1 MKGIFRVLSVVILLA
16 ALLGAG
22 VLVKRNSDTRRGAAS
37 ADTSAQ
43 VLPDVVSAKAGQ
55 TFTVDVWLN
64 TGKSTDKLAGAE
76 FMMGFDPA
84 KVVFVSSAAQNGYTI
99 LAEDSEGGADRWFKM
114 VAMGDEKAGAVN
126 VVKLTFRAI
135 AEGAS
140 TITIGKEIKLM
151 VSGQSSTWDVTKSTG
166 SKVDIS
172 GTGIS
177 CGWCGTACGITK
189 PNMVCPMIAPPKD
202 QKCVIDNTGTG
213 CKVETV
219 QKTCNTNADC
229 GSNAYCYQPPMPA
242 CPTGAMCKMMMPAP
256 YCKACT
262 PRLACMD
269 QNPACMPDLAPGAPP
284 FCPPGKNYAQEG
296 EMCGGIR
303 GIMCAT
309 GLTCR
314 YNPVDGLPN
323 KPTMSMADRSGTCV
337 RTGKPVAQEGEMCG
351 GIAGIMCATGLRCE
365 YGLMPEKLPAGGDTT
380 ASSSRIYPD
389 QSGICVRDG
398 KITPTPAITCNWC
411 GDSCLDSRLK
421 IACKMTAPPAG
432 KACKNVNGKC
442 TIVPMVTPTPWGS
455 CGQRCTQSEQ
465 CKNGMTCAPI
475 WWPCGPMPATAMGK
489 VQADQGLTQTDI
501 AEMIRICPTVRTAMP
516 SGYESMTTVKMPT
529 FYGVCRNP
537 KCISSTNCSCTTTP
551 TPTRGPLSCGE
562 LYKQSMI
569 GQNYFSQCLTGG
581 FSKVCF
587 NKYSGEYQGCGQE
600 SPNTCT
606 VNNTNANVNV
616 QCDSNYGTSEN
627 LGTYKMEFSSGQNAT
642 VGGDVWL
649 NVAAEAG
656 NSLNKISAT
665 NLKIKYFAE
674 NFDVVDIQPEGRG
687 NELKKEINTTEGT
700 ITLYYTWSLPAD
712 RLFNRYTVAN
722 IKLRP
727 KKEGTFMV
735 TFDRT
740 YQNEMSGIDASG
752 KSISYKL
759 TMNDPKDLVVG
770 GAVACGCK
778 DSASKAKGDANC
790 DGQINSIDFEIWRNE
805 MFDQG
810 GLNGTTKSTWQS
822 DFNCDQKV
830 SGVDFEI
837 WRKTVFQ

>member
-37 ADTSAQ
+37 SDTSAQ

-76 FMMGFDPA
+76 FMMGFDPT

-99 LAEDSEGGADRWFKM
+99 LAEDSEGGADRWFKI

-140 TITIGKEIKLM
+140 SITIGKEIKLM

-166 SKVDIS
+166 SKIDIS

-177 CGWCGTACGITK
+177 CGWCGTSCVVSK
-189 PNMVCPMIAPPKD
+189 PNMMCTKIAPPKD
-202 QKCVIDNTGTG
+202 QQCVIDDTGAG
-213 CKVETV
+213 CKVVTT

-242 CPTGAMCKMMMPAP
+242 CPEGKACIEMMPAP

-269 QNPACMPDLAPGAPP
+269 QNPACMPDLAPGSPP

-296 EMCGGIR
+296 EICGGIR
-303 GIMCAT
+303 
-309 GLTCR
+309 
-314 YNPVDGLPN
+314 
-323 KPTMSMADRSGTCV
+323 
-337 RTGKPVAQEGEMCG
+337 
-351 GIAGIMCATGLRCE
+351 GIMCATGLRCE
-365 YGLMPEKLPAGGDTT
+365 YGLMPEKLPVGDTS

-389 QSGICVRDG
+389 QSGICVKATGRL
-398 KITPTPAITCNWC
+398 TPTPAVTCNWC
-411 GDSCLDSRLK
+411 GDSCIDSRLK

-432 KACKNVNGKC
+432 KSCKNVNGKC

-475 WWPCGPMPATAMGK
+475 WWPCGPMPGTAMSK
-489 VQADQGLTQTDI
+489 VQADQGLTQSDV
-501 AEMIRICPTVRTAMP
+501 AEMIRVCPTVKTAMP

-537 KCISSTNCSCTTTP
+537 KCVSSTNCSCTVTP

-562 LYKQSMI
+562 LYKQSMA

-587 NKYSGEYQGCGQE
+587 NKYSGEYQGCGQDN
-600 SPNTCT
+600 PNTCT

-627 LGTYKMEFSSGQNAT
+627 LGTFKMEFSSGQNAA

-649 NVAAEAG
+649 NLAAEAG
-656 NSLNKISAT
+656 SSLNKISAT
-665 NLKIKYFAE
+665 NVKIKYFAE

-687 NELKKEINTTEGT
+687 NELKKEINTNEGT
-700 ITLYYTWSLPAD
+700 ITLYYTWNLPAE

-740 YQNEMSGIDASG
+740 YANEMSGIDSSG

-759 TMNDPKDLVVG
+759 NMVDPKDLVVG

-778 DSASKAKGDANC
+778 NSATKAKGDANC
-790 DGQINSIDFEIWRNE
+790 DGQVNSIDFEMWRNE

-810 GLNGTTKSTWQS
+810 GLSGVSKSTWQT